1 MWVHEKLPVNDKGV
15 SGKKKKQVDCSDS
28 STQAITSVL
37 GEELN
42 DFGK

>member
-1 MWVHEKLPVNDKGV
+1 MRSSQLMIKVYQE
-15 SGKKKKQVDCSDS
+15 KKKQVDCSDS